1 VTGTPQDGLAATDG
15 ATILASAAGGRGFAH
30 TALADGDE
38 VDLGGL
44 RLRALTTPGHT
55 DDHGNFFIKLVPGT
69 PAPLT
74 FARSG
79 YETFTT
85 TVSVRGDEAQT
96 FRLIPKA
103 TVNIRTSAGASYDVD
118 PETVEFGY
126 VAPFTG
132 YNKDTKLNLCKGG
145 GESFMP
151 DRTEIKRI
159 TGAAQLND
167 PKCCA
172 QISIPAI
179 NVELKSGGTTTAGF
193 VDACFGYKVD
203 IVAQDHVTA
212 LPVYF
217 HFTDLAEVTFP

>member
-1 VTGTPQDGLAATDG
+1 MNRRTD
-15 ATILASAAGGRGFAH
+15 LSAAELVAAFRLQDAAIRETSTLLDRYAALLTPTVRIPAPPLIDGRAEVP
-30 TALADGDE
+30 ADAE
-38 VDLGGL
+38 
-44 RLRALTTPGHT
+44 
-55 DDHGNFFIKLVPGT
+55 VPGT

-172 QISIPAI
+172 QFSIPAI